1 MRIREGDEEVEKIES
16 KRFFEAV
23 RHDPFPGR
31 LMKAQVEGMSAI
43 GAAWR
48 RLAAGEDPRGLA
60 YCLATA
66 FHETAGTMRAVR
78 ETLARND
85 REAVARL
92 DRAHAAGRLPQVREP
107 YWRPDA
113 DGRTW
118 YGRGLVQI
126 THKVNYERLSEAT
139 GVDIVTD
146 PDRALDLDVAATVL
160 VVGMVRG
167 LFSGRRLREFFA
179 GPTEDWKGA
188 RRIVNGMDRAELV
201 AGYGRAFWRAKG

>member
-1 MRIREGDEEVEKIES
+1 MTDVDSR
-16 KRFFEAV
+16 RFFDAV
-23 RHDPFPGR
+23 RRDPFPGR
-31 LMKAQVEGMSAI
+31 LTRGQVEGIGAI

-66 FHETAGTMRAVR
+66 FHETAGTMRPVR
-78 ETLARND
+78 ETLAGSD
-85 REAVARL
+85 AEAVARL
-92 DRAHAAGRLPQVREP
+92 DRAFAAGRLPQVKRP

-126 THKVNYERLSEAT
+126 THRENYERLSRAT
-139 GVDIVTD
+139 GVDIVSE
-146 PDRALDLDVAATVL
+146 PDRAMELDVAAAVMVL
-160 VVGMVRG
+160 GMARG
-167 LFSGRRLREFFA
+167 LFSGRRLGEFFCD
-179 GPTEDWKGA
+179 GTEDWKGA

-201 AGYGRAFWRAKG
+201 AGYGRAFWRGMGSAG